1 MKSSNSQSEKN
12 AKKNLENIISNY
24 LSSNPMLR
32 SDRKTNEIE
41 MRFGKNKKQTI
52 GKMDFDNV
60 AQTLINHGFKM
71 ENPNGFYSLRMYPEY
86 LDGRTGQFKQ
96 SRIRAEVVGKDLIQ
110 KYCETNS
117 LQKILDMPSTNY
129 EKLKFTQ
136 KTKPKDQNEKY
147 IDYADFD
154 DFNMRV
160 AFQLEQTYTARAP
173 IIKTMV
179 DNWMNSKK
187 TYRLLHRIRFV
198 HPTLPIFADLSILK
212 NSKKTGNVPMKFYN
226 IQDANVFD
234 SPESY
239 EIEMEIDNTMMGT
252 GRPYDNVKSI
262 VDVIRKS
269 LRIVLCGLQQTNYP
283 ISYIEEENIQN
294 EYMKLLFG
302 EDHEQSSRITPQNF
316 IGPSSHT
323 LEIQNIVEK
332 NENLSIPNIRE
343 EYTVTDKADGER
355 QLLFINSEGKLYT
368 INTNMHVIFTG
379 AKTVQEDL
387 FNSLLDGEFIKKDKN
402 DTIINLFAAFDI
414 YYKNK
419 RSCREFKFVQTTTG
433 EKNDENEKN
442 EKKDKDVYRLALLK
456 LFVNKLKIEHIT
468 KTDEA
473 CKFNV
478 EIKNFYTTSNN
489 VSIFEACSNIL
500 SNIDDGIYRY
510 ETDGLIFTPANKMV
524 GEDDDGVVGPLKKSS
539 WKHSFKWKPPEFNT
553 VDFLVTVKKDQTG
566 KDEIKSIF
574 EDGVNVATDS
584 SFTQYKTLILRC
596 GYNEK
601 IHGYLN
607 PFHDMNNENFAK
619 EESEQKKYKPVPF
632 QPTNPYDNKACY
644 ANMLLKNSKD
654 MITENGETFGEN
666 MIVEFKYDLTK
677 ENGWKWIPL
686 RVRYDKTHELHNG
699 MPNYGNAYHVANS
712 IWQTIHNPITNIMIK
727 SGQEIPD
734 EIHNNEGEN
743 TYDADEGVYYNR
755 DSSAV
760 KKTRSLRDFHNLY
773 VKNTLIKS
781 VSNQKDTLIDYAC
794 GKAGDLHKW
803 IYAKLAFVLG
813 IDISKDNIHNR
824 LDGACARYLKD
835 KASFRSMPGAL
846 FVNGNSGLN
855 IRDGQAFNTQKDREL
870 AQAIF
875 GNGPK
880 DQVLLGKG
888 VYKNYGVAE
897 EGFHVSSCQFALHYF
912 FENAASLHNFARNL
926 SECTRLNGYFIG
938 CCYDGK
944 TVFKM
949 LQNKEKGEKMTLMEN
964 GRKMFEMTKDYHET
978 GFSDD
983 DTSLGYS
990 IQIFQETI
998 GKTFRE
1004 YLVNFDYFIDVMET
1018 YGFKVLSKEEANP
1031 LGLPNGSGMFDEMFH
1046 SMETE
1051 ISSMRAAK
1059 HKYKNAPSMTL
1070 NEKKVSFLNRYFVFQ
1085 KMRHV
1090 NAEKLFKIKTTVDVR
1105 KEDAE
1110 EEAPPI
1116 IIKKQRRKIV
1126 IV

>member
-1 MKSSNSQSEKN
+1 MKSSNTPNEQN

-86 LDGRTGQFKQ
+86 MDTKTGQFKQ

-117 LQKILDMPSTNY
+117 LQKILDIPSTYY

-136 KTKPKDQNEKY
+136 KTKPKDQNDKY

-154 DFNMRV
+154 EFNMRV

-173 IIKTMV
+173 VIKNMV

-187 TYRLLHRIRFV
+187 TFRLLHRVRFV
-198 HPTLPIFADLSILK
+198 HPTLPIFADLSVLK
-212 NSKKTGNVPMKFYN
+212 NSKKTGNIPMKFYN
-226 IQDANVFD
+226 IQDASVFD
-234 SPESY
+234 SPETY
-239 EIEMEIDNTMMGT
+239 EIEMELDNSMMGT
-252 GRPYDNVKSI
+252 GRQYDNVKSI
-262 VDVIRKS
+262 VGLIRKA

-283 ISYIEEENIQN
+283 ISYDDEHKIQH

-302 EDHEQSSRITPQNF
+302 EDYEEVPRIMPQHF
-316 IGPSSHT
+316 IGPSSFT

-332 NENLSIPNIRE
+332 NENISTPNIRD

-355 QLLFINSEGKLYT
+355 QLLFINGEGKLYT
-368 INTNMHVIFTG
+368 INTNMHVMFTG

-402 DTIINLFAAFDI
+402 GNVINLFAAFDI

-419 RSCREFKFVQTTTG
+419 RSCREFKFIQTTTSVPNG
-433 EKNDENEKN
+433 EEPTTADKEKNN
-442 EKKDKDVYRLALLK
+442 YRLVLLK
-456 LFVNKLKIEHIT
+456 LFVNKLKVQHIS
-468 KTDEA
+468 KDDEA
-473 CKFNV
+473 CKFNIEV
-478 EIKNFYTTSNN
+478 KNFYSTSDG

-500 SNIDDGIYRY
+500 TNVDDGIYRY

-524 GEDDDGVVGPLKKSS
+524 GEEDNGEVAPLKKIS
-539 WKHSFKWKPPEFNT
+539 WKYSFKWKPPEFNT

-566 KDEIKSIF
+566 KDEVKSIF

-607 PFHDMNNENFAK
+607 PFQDLINENFVK
-619 EESEQKKYKPVPF
+619 DEGEQKKYKPVPF

-644 ANMLLKNSKD
+644 ANMLLKNGNKD
-654 MITENGETFGEN
+654 MMTENGETFHEN
-666 MIVEFKYDLTK
+666 MIVEFKYDLTR

-686 RVRYDKTHELHNG
+686 RVRYDKTHELHSG
-699 MPNYGNAYHVANS
+699 IPNYGNAYHVANS

-727 SGQEIPD
+727 SGQDIPD

-781 VSNQKDTLIDYAC
+781 VSNQKDILIDYAC

-803 IYAKLAFVLG
+803 IYAKLAFVFG
-813 IDISKDNIHNR
+813 IDISKDNINNKI
-824 LDGACARYLKD
+824 DGACARYLKD
-835 KASFRSMPGAL
+835 KATFRSMPGAL

-855 IRDGQAFNTQKDREL
+855 IRSGHAFNTQKDREL
-870 AQAIF
+870 TQAIF
-875 GNGPK
+875 GNGAK

-888 VYKNYGVAE
+888 VYKQYGVAE
-897 EGFHVSSCQFALHYF
+897 DGFHVSSCQFALHYF
-912 FENAASLHNFARNL
+912 FENATSLHNFARNL
-926 SECTRLNGYFIG
+926 AECTRLNGYFIG

-949 LQNKEKGEKMTLMEN
+949 LETKERGEKMILFEN
-964 GRKMFEMTKDYHET
+964 ERKMFEMTKDYDET

-1004 YLVNFDYFIDVMET
+1004 YLVNFDYFVEIMET
-1018 YGFKVLSKEEANP
+1018 YGFKVLSKEEAIP
-1031 LGLPNGSGMFDEMFH
+1031 LGLPSGSGMFDEMFNA
-1046 SMETE
+1046 MENE
-1051 ISSMRAAK
+1051 ITSKRAGK
-1059 HKYKNAPSMTL
+1059 HKYKNAPFMTL

-1090 NAEKLFKIKTTVDVR
+1090 NAEKLFKIKTTEVA
-1105 KEDAE
+1105 KEIE
-1110 EEAPPI
+1110 EQNEIPT
-1116 IIKKQRRKIV
+1116 IIKKKRRKIV
-1126 IV
+1126 IM

>member
-1 MKSSNSQSEKN
+1 MNNIYYMTSSDKN
-12 AKKNLENIISNY
+12 AKKNLEIMLSNY

-41 MRFGKNKKQTI
+41 MRFGKNKKQPI

-60 AQTLINHGFKM
+60 AQSLMNHGFTL

-86 LDGRTGQFKQ
+86 MDSRTGQFKQ

-136 KTKPKDQNEKY
+136 KTKPKDKDDKFIE
-147 IDYADFD
+147 YADFD

-160 AFQLEQTYTARAP
+160 AYQLEQTYTGRSP
-173 IIKTMV
+173 VVKTMI
-179 DNWMNSKK
+179 DNWMNSRK
-187 TYRLLHRIRFV
+187 TFRLLHRVRFV
-198 HPTLPIFADLSILK
+198 HSTLPIFADLSILK
-212 NSKKTGNVPMKFYN
+212 NSKKTGYVPMKFYN
-226 IQDANVFD
+226 IQDANVFN
-234 SPESY
+234 SVETY
-239 EIEMEIDNTMMGT
+239 EIEMEIDNAMMGT
-252 GRPYDNVKSI
+252 GRSYDNVKSI
-262 VDVIRKS
+262 VELIRKS

-283 ISYIEEENIQN
+283 ISYDEEGGIQH

-302 EDHEQSSRITPQNF
+302 DQYEPSRILPQNF

-323 LEIQNIVEK
+323 LEMQNIVEQ
-332 NENLSIPNIRE
+332 NGNIATPNIRE

-355 QLLFINSEGKLYT
+355 QLLFINGDGKIYT
-368 INTNMHVIFTG
+368 INTNMHVTFTG
-379 AKTVQEDL
+379 SKTVQEDL

-402 DTIINLFAAFDI
+402 GNIINLFAAFDI

-419 RSCREFKFVQTTTG
+419 RSCREFKFVQTKALVSEDDKKEKTT
-433 EKNDENEKN
+433 
-442 EKKDKDVYRLALLK
+442 YRLLLLK
-456 LFVNKLKIEHIT
+456 MYVNKLKIQHIS
-468 KTDEA
+468 KIDDA
-473 CKFNV
+473 CKFNIEV
-478 EIKNFYTTSNN
+478 KNFYSTSDN

-500 SNIDDGIYRY
+500 TNMDDGVYRY

-524 GEDDDGVVGPLKKSS
+524 GENDNGEVGPLKKMS

-566 KDEIKSIF
+566 KDEIRSIF
-574 EDGVNVATDS
+574 EEGTNVQTDS

-601 IHGYLN
+601 IHGFLN
-607 PFHDMNNENFAK
+607 PFNDLIEENFTK
-619 EESEQKKYKPVPF
+619 SEDEQRKYKPVPF
-632 QPTNPYDNKACY
+632 HPTNPYDNKACF
-644 ANMLLKNSKD
+644 AKMLLNNGNV
-654 MITENGETFGEN
+654 ITENGETFGEN

-677 ENGWKWIPL
+677 EQGWKWIPL

-699 MPNYGNAYHVANS
+699 LPNYGNAYHVANS
-712 IWQTIHNPITNIMIK
+712 IWQTIHNPITDIMIK

-734 EIHNNEGEN
+734 EIHHNDGEN
-743 TYDADEGVYYNR
+743 SFDANEGVYYNR
-755 DSSAV
+755 DSTAV

-781 VSNQKDTLIDYAC
+781 VSNQKDSLIDYAC

-803 IYAKLAFVLG
+803 TYAKLSFVFG

-824 LDGACARYLKD
+824 IDGACARYLKD
-835 KASFRSMPGAL
+835 KNTFKSMPSAL
-846 FVNGNSGLN
+846 FVNGNSSLN
-855 IRDGQAFNTQKDREL
+855 IRNGDAFNTQKDKEL
-870 AQAIF
+870 TSAVF

-888 VYKNYGVAE
+888 VYKQYGVAE

-912 FENAASLHNFARNL
+912 FENSTTLHNFARNL

-949 LQNKEKGEKMTLMEN
+949 LQEKEKGEKMVLQEN
-964 GRKMFEMTKDYHET
+964 GRKMFEMTKDYNET

-990 IQIFQETI
+990 IQIYQETI
-998 GKTFRE
+998 GNTFRE
-1004 YLVNFDYFIDVMET
+1004 YLVNFDYFVEIMET

-1031 LGLPNGSGMFDEMFH
+1031 LGLPNGSGMFDEMFNA
-1046 SMETE
+1046 MENDR
-1051 ISSMRAAK
+1051 SSK
-1059 HKYKNAPSMTL
+1059 HKYKNASTMTI

-1090 NAEKLFKIKTTVDVR
+1090 NAEKLFNIQSEKIVNDNKDDE
-1105 KEDAE
+1105 K
-1110 EEAPPI
+1110 PI
-1116 IIKKQRRKIV
+1116 IIKKNKRKIV